1 MADVAPRGAD
11 RQGCPAGSD
20 PARSRS
26 GVLGV
31 RVKIVAGVL
40 VSAMVL
46 AAVAAAAGMFLS

>member
-1 MADVAPRGAD
+1 M
-11 RQGCPAGSD
+11 
-20 PARSRS
+20 
-26 GVLGV
+26 LGV